1 MTLFAGDILTLS
13 HNRIQTNF
21 LASHM
26 FTFPDDRIKSLSLF
40 MTLLVSH
47 IFTLSPHDTIKSTLL
62 VGDIL
67 KLPDD
72 RIKSLSFMTLSAS
85 SIVMLHN

>member
-1 MTLFAGDILTLS
+1 
-13 HNRIQTNF
+13 
-21 LASHM
+21 
-26 FTFPDDRIKSLSLF
+26 
-40 MTLLVSH
+40 
-47 IFTLSPHDTIKSTLL
+47 L